1 LENRTV
7 MYSFSFN
14 LLNID
19 LGMADWI
26 DDQAIESETEGF
38 DEDDV
43 KPPKK
48 SRRRIISDDEEEEE
62 EETDSERIKEEFGN
76 FIVDDEDVEEE
87 EDKKSED
94 YDSEEMLS
102 ELEEEDKEL
111 LKENLGLSIRRKKR
125 RVEIGSDSDE
135 SDNADRFDRVR
146 LKRES
151 SEREASCCSI
161 FSFLYIFHIDIHRNR
176 HISHRHI
183 NYADEEGSDTGE
195 ESGLDDFIQDDDED
209 EDFGLKRR
217 RRKRRHHAL
226 GVSEGALE
234 EARDLFGVDFNV
246 GEFFADDDVAD
257 EEDYDEDD
265 DYDEAG
271 EDEELRQMR
280 IASRRRRH
288 NKHTL
293 LEEIEPVELQRR
305 YLLDEDKRIQLEDR
319 PERFQLR
326 AVPVTEAEP
335 EELLAEAKWIFKT
348 VFNCRSLSCQEERSP
363 SKSNSALERI
373 REVLGFIRNMDY
385 EVPFIAFYRKEHVQP
400 YLKMKDLWKIYHC
413 DAQWC
418 NNREKKH
425 LLKQQLERMRDY
437 QLQLKRQ
444 SDSGTDELVF
454 GREIRDSDFDVLS
467 SADTVEELNDWY
479 AFFTLYYSRL
489 YRTRANEQIDLER
502 AGKFKQAA
510 GYSQYAQLL
519 EVGVGGLADKFGLT
533 AEQFAENLEVG
544 YCRNEVTQ
552 PSQSAREVAEQ
563 YIVEC
568 LLPDVDSVLKG
579 AKWMVAMRFAR
590 NPIVRRIVREQYRQ
604 RVTVS
609 VRATMHGRSLI
620 DEAHPLYTCKYLKNK
635 PVRLL
640 KNDEYLR
647 LKEAEESHLIN
658 MIFSID
664 GSESKRTTYY
674 NELLQQQLFHRDEY
688 TAVAEEWN
696 SLRHEALKQCLDDML
711 YPIFEREVRLQL
723 QREAEEH
730 VIEKCANRMQ
740 EWLRIAPY
748 WHDPK
753 VERKREDYN
762 RLTIL
767 GIAYSLDPK
776 SPSYAALVNADGD
789 VLDHLVLRNFTKRTF
804 ARSDNERE
812 MKTVDM
818 EELKTFLVKKMPIAI
833 AITGES
839 LDAVY
844 YKKDLESLV
853 VDLQASGTIGRNIP
867 VEIVDPE
874 LARVYADSG
883 PANQEFPTYS
893 ILLRQAISIARR
905 LQDPLIEFSQLVT
918 PDDEILSLKFHPS
931 QNMVSKEE
939 LIQRITEEF
948 INRVSEVGVDVNR
961 CIEHPYT
968 APLLQFVCGLGPR
981 KASHLLKILTPEELH
996 LENRSKLVTHCR
1008 MGPKVFMNCAGFIK
1022 IDTARMMDK
1031 SGVFIDVLDG
1041 SRVHPETYEWARKMA
1056 FDALEYDETVDDY
1069 DPGTALDEIL
1079 ESPERLKDLDL
1090 DAFAEELQRQG
1101 FGNKNITLYDIRA
1114 ELNHRYKDLRALYHP
1129 PTREQLFYMLIKET
1143 PRTFGPGK
1151 LIMAK
1156 VLNVVY
1162 KRPSPNMF
1170 EEARPV
1176 KDSTTNLWQCP
1187 ICFKDDFP
1195 ELGEVWKHYDANEC
1209 PGQAIGVR
1217 VRLENGI
1224 AGFIPIKY
1232 LSDRHV
1238 NDPNERVKSGMTIA
1252 CRIMK
1257 IDTYRFS
1264 CDLTCR
1270 TSDLEDR
1277 EFQYG
1282 TGRDN
1287 HYDFKAEE
1295 EDRKKEETARMMK
1308 NDDAIFKRVIA
1319 HPSFRNCT
1327 CSEAEELLDQMDEG
1341 DAIIRPSSKGADFLT
1356 LTWKVCDGIYQHVSI
1371 REENKENSFTLG
1383 RSLIIGSEV
1392 YEDLDEILARFV
1404 HPVAMSV
1411 REVLTYKYYRD
1422 SNGGDTQILENFL
1435 VEEKQKNGGNKI
1447 PYSLSACKDYP
1458 GKFLLSYLPNTHVR
1472 HEYFTALP
1480 DGFRFRGRVFNN
1492 LNNLLAWFKQHFN
1505 EPPPG
1510 TPLATPTDRL
1520 SVTGYTPSQYDS
1532 LNRMGIV
1539 TPRGAVGIGT
1549 NAWNGGTRPMIY
1561 LPSPSQSGFPGQ
1573 SPGVPR
1579 LMRTPQFTVP
1589 PTPSDPYL
1597 GAQQPPPPIWP
1608 TVIPPPA

>member
-1 LENRTV
+1 
-7 MYSFSFN
+7 
-14 LLNID
+14 
-19 LGMADWI
+19 MADWI
-26 DDQAIESETEGF
+26 DDQAVESETEGF
-38 DEDDV
+38 DDEEER
-43 KPPKK
+43 PPKK
-48 SRRRIISDDEEEEE
+48 LRRRIISDDEEEEE
-62 EETDSERIKEEFGN
+62 DETESEDD
-76 FIVDDEDVEEE
+76 DDED
-87 EDKKSED
+87 
-94 YDSEEMLS
+94 SEEIIS

-111 LKENLGLSIRRKKR
+111 LKENLGFSIRRKKR

-135 SDNADRFDRVR
+135 SENADRFDRVR
-146 LKRES
+146 IKRES
-151 SEREASCCSI
+151 SDREQ
-161 FSFLYIFHIDIHRNR
+161 IDIHRNR
-176 HISHRHI
+176 HISHRHV
-183 NYADEEGSDTGE
+183 NYADEERSDTGE

-209 EDFGLKRR
+209 EDSGLKRQ
-217 RRKRRHHAL
+217 RRKRRNLAL
-226 GVSEGALE
+226 G
-234 EARDLFGVDFNV
+234 ARDLFGVDFNV

-265 DYDEAG
+265 DYEEAG

-326 AVPVTEAEP
+326 SVPVTEAEP

-348 VFNCRSLSCQEERSP
+348 VFNCRSLSCQEERSA

-413 DAQWC
+413 DEQWC
-418 NNREKKH
+418 SFREKKQ
-425 LLKQQLERMRDY
+425 LLRQQLERMREY
-437 QLQLKRQ
+437 QLKLKQ
-444 SDSGTDELVF
+444 EHNTSDEVIC
-454 GREIRDSDFDVLS
+454 GREVRDGDFDVLS
-467 SADTVEELNDWY
+467 SADTVDELNDWY
-479 AFFTLYYSRL
+479 AFFSLHYSRL
-489 YRTRANEQIDLER
+489 YRTRTNEMIDLER
-502 AGKFKQAA
+502 TGKFKMATGQ
-510 GYSQYAQLL
+510 SQYTQLL
-519 EVGVGGLADKFGLT
+519 EIGLGDLADKFGLT

-552 PSQSAREVAEQ
+552 LSQSPHEIAEQ
-563 YIVEC
+563 YIVGF
-568 LLPDVDSVLKG
+568 LLPNVDSVLKG
-579 AKWMVAMRFAR
+579 AKWMVAMRFGR
-590 NPIVRRIVREQYRQ
+590 NPIVRKIVREQYRQ

-647 LKEAEESHLIN
+647 LKEAEENYLIK
-658 MIFSID
+658 MTFSMD
-664 GSESKRTTYY
+664 GSESKRSTYY
-674 NELLQQQLFHRDEY
+674 NELLQQQLFHKDEY

-696 SLRHEALKQCLDDML
+696 NLRHEALKQCLDDVL
-711 YPIFEREVRLQL
+711 YPVFEHEVRLQL

-767 GIAYSLDPK
+767 GIAYSSEPK
-776 SPSYAALVNADGD
+776 SASYAALVNADGD

-812 MKTVDM
+812 LKTVDL
-818 EELKTFLVKKMPIAI
+818 EEIKIFIEKKLPIAI
-833 AITGES
+833 AITGD
-839 LDAVY
+839 DA
-844 YKKDLESLV
+844 DLESLV
-853 VDLQASGTIGRNIP
+853 VDLQASGTISKNIP

-874 LARVYADSG
+874 LARVYAESG
-883 PANQEFPTYS
+883 PANQEFPTYPV
-893 ILLRQAISIARR
+893 LLRQAISIARR

-1056 FDALEYDETVDDY
+1056 FDALEYDESVDDY

-1151 LIMAK
+1151 LIMAR

-1187 ICFKDDFP
+1187 ICFRDDFP

-1287 HYDFKAEE
+1287 HYDFKSEE

-1308 NDDAIFKRVIA
+1308 NDDQIYKRVIA

-1327 CSEAEELLDQMDEG
+1327 CSEAEALLDKMDEG

-1371 REENKENSFTLG
+1371 REENKENSFSLG

-1422 SNGGDTQILENFL
+1422 SNGGDTQILDNFL
-1435 VEEKQKNGGNKI
+1435 IEEKQRNGGNKI

-1458 GKFLLSYLPNTHVR
+1458 GKFLLSYLPNARVR

-1480 DGFRFRGRVFNN
+1480 DGFRFRGRIFNS
-1492 LNNLLAWFKQHFN
+1492 LNSLLAWFKQHFN

-1520 SVTGYTPSQYDS
+1520 SYDS

-1539 TPRGAVGIGT
+1539 TPRGAVSIGT
-1549 NAWNGGTRPMIY
+1549 NAWNG
-1561 LPSPSQSGFPGQ
+1561 Q
-1573 SPGVPR
+1573 SPATGVPR

-1597 GAQQPPPPIWP
+1597 GAQQPPPAIWP

>member
-1 LENRTV
+1 MLFFYHFV
-7 MYSFSFN
+7 
-14 LLNID
+14 IC
-19 LGMADWI
+19 GMADWI

-38 DEDDV
+38 DDEEER
-43 KPPKK
+43 PPKK
-48 SRRRIISDDEEEEE
+48 LRRRVISDDEEEEE
-62 EETDSERIKEEFGN
+62 EDETDAERIKEEFGN
-76 FIVDDEDVEEE
+76 FIVDDEDMEDDD
-87 EDKKSED
+87 DKKSED
-94 YDSEEMLS
+94 DDDDSEEIIS

-111 LKENLGLSIRRKKR
+111 LKENL
-125 RVEIGSDSDE
+125 
-135 SDNADRFDRVR
+135 
-146 LKRES
+146 
-151 SEREASCCSI
+151 
-161 FSFLYIFHIDIHRNR
+161 
-176 HISHRHI
+176 
-183 NYADEEGSDTGE
+183 DEEGSDTGE

-209 EDFGLKRR
+209 EDSGLKRQ
-217 RRKRRHHAL
+217 RRKRRNLAL

-234 EARDLFGVDFNV
+234 EARDLFGVDFN
-246 GEFFADDDVAD
+246 
-257 EEDYDEDD
+257 
-265 DYDEAG
+265 
-271 EDEELRQMR
+271 LR
-280 IASRRRRH
+280 S
-288 NKHTL
+288 
-293 LEEIEPVELQRR
+293 
-305 YLLDEDKRIQLEDR
+305 
-319 PERFQLR
+319 
-326 AVPVTEAEP
+326 VPVTEAEP

-348 VFNCRSLSCQEERSP
+348 VFNCRSLSCQEERSAL
-363 SKSNSALERI
+363 KSNSALERI

-413 DAQWC
+413 DEQWC
-418 NNREKKH
+418 NFREKKQ
-425 LLKQQLERMRDY
+425 LLKQQLEKMRDY
-437 QLQLKRQ
+437 QLKLKQQEHDRR
-444 SDSGTDELVF
+444 DEVLC
-454 GREIRDSDFDVLS
+454 GREVQDADFDMLAN
-467 SADTVEELNDWY
+467 ADTVEELNDWY
-479 AFFTLYYSRL
+479 AFFSLHYSRL
-489 YRTRANEQIDLER
+489 YRTRTNEMIDLER
-502 AGKFKQAA
+502 TGKFKMAIGQ
-510 GYSQYAQLL
+510 SQYTQLL
-519 EVGVGGLADKFGLT
+519 EIGLGDLADKFGLT
-533 AEQFAENLEVG
+533 AEH
-544 YCRNEVTQ
+544 
-552 PSQSAREVAEQ
+552 
-563 YIVEC
+563 

-579 AKWMVAMRFAR
+579 AKWMVAMRFGR
-590 NPIVRRIVREQYRQ
+590 NPIVRKIVREQYRQ

-647 LKEAEESHLIN
+647 LKEAEENFLIK
-658 MIFSID
+658 MTFSID
-664 GSESKRTTYY
+664 GSESKRSTYY
-674 NELLQQQLFHRDEY
+674 NELLQQQLFHKDEY

-696 SLRHEALKQCLDDML
+696 NLRHEALKHCLDDVL
-711 YPIFEREVRLQL
+711 YPVFEQEIRLQL

-767 GIAYSLDPK
+767 GIAYSSEPK
-776 SPSYAALVNADGD
+776 SASYAALVNADGD

-812 MKTVDM
+812 LKTVDL
-818 EELKTFLVKKMPIAI
+818 EEIKAFIEKKLPIAI

-853 VDLQASGTIGRNIP
+853 VDLQASGTIAKNIP

-874 LARVYADSG
+874 LARVYAESG
-883 PANQEFPTYS
+883 PANQEFPTYPV
-893 ILLRQAISIARR
+893 LLRQAISIARR

-981 KASHLLKILTPEELH
+981 KAAHLLKILTPEELH

-1056 FDALEYDETVDDY
+1056 FDALEYDESVDDY

-1151 LIMAK
+1151 LIMAR

-1187 ICFKDDFP
+1187 ICFRDDFP

-1287 HYDFKAEE
+1287 HYDFKVEE
-1295 EDRKKEETARMMK
+1295 EDRKKEETARIMK
-1308 NDDAIFKRVIA
+1308 NDDKIYKRVIA

-1327 CSEAEELLDQMDEG
+1327 CSEAEALLDKMDEG

-1371 REENKENSFTLG
+1371 REENKENSFSLG
-1383 RSLIIGSEV
+1383 RSLIIGAEV

-1435 VEEKQKNGGNKI
+1435 IEEKQRNGGNKI

-1458 GKFLLSYLPNTHVR
+1458 GKFLLSYLPNARVR

-1480 DGFRFRGRVFNN
+1480 DGFRFRGRIFNN
-1492 LNNLLAWFKQHFN
+1492 LNSLLAWFKQHFN

-1539 TPRGAVGIGT
+1539 TPRGAVSVGT
-1549 NAWNGGTRPMIY
+1549 NAWNGTRSMIY
-1561 LPSPSQSGFPGQ
+1561 LPSPSQSSFPGQ
-1573 SPGVPR
+1573 SPATGVPR

-1597 GAQQPPPPIWP
+1597 GAQQPPPAIWP
-1608 TVIPPPA
+1608 TVIPPPAIANLVPSSHVVVKLTN

>member
-1 LENRTV
+1 
-7 MYSFSFN
+7 
-14 LLNID
+14 
-19 LGMADWI
+19 MADWI
-26 DDQAIESETEGF
+26 DDQAVESETEGF
-38 DEDDV
+38 DDEEER
-43 KPPKK
+43 PPKK
-48 SRRRIISDDEEEEE
+48 LRRRIISDDEEEEE
-62 EETDSERIKEEFGN
+62 DETDAERIKEEFGS
-76 FIVDDEDVEEE
+76 FIVDDEDVEEDD
-87 EDKKSED
+87 DKKSED
-94 YDSEEMLS
+94 DDDEDSEEIIS

-111 LKENLGLSIRRKKR
+111 LKENLGFSIRRKKR

-135 SDNADRFDRVR
+135 SENADRFDRVR
-146 LKRES
+146 IKRES
-151 SEREASCCSI
+151 SDREQ
-161 FSFLYIFHIDIHRNR
+161 IDIHRNR
-176 HISHRHI
+176 HISHRHV
-183 NYADEEGSDTGE
+183 NYADEERSDTGE

-209 EDFGLKRR
+209 EDSGLKRQ
-217 RRKRRHHAL
+217 RRKRRNLAL

-265 DYDEAG
+265 DYEEAG

-326 AVPVTEAEP
+326 SVPVTEAEP

-348 VFNCRSLSCQEERSP
+348 VFNCRSLSCQEERSA

-413 DAQWC
+413 DEQWC
-418 NNREKKH
+418 SFREKKQ
-425 LLKQQLERMRDY
+425 LLRKQLERMREY
-437 QLQLKRQ
+437 QLKLKQ
-444 SDSGTDELVF
+444 EHNTSDEVIC
-454 GREIRDSDFDVLS
+454 GREVRDGDFDVLS
-467 SADTVEELNDWY
+467 SADTVDELNDWY
-479 AFFTLYYSRL
+479 AFFSLHYSRL
-489 YRTRANEQIDLER
+489 YRTRTNEMIDLER
-502 AGKFKQAA
+502 TGKFKMATGQ
-510 GYSQYAQLL
+510 SQYTQLL
-519 EVGVGGLADKFGLT
+519 EIGLGDLADKFGLT

-552 PSQSAREVAEQ
+552 LSQSPHEIAEQ
-563 YIVEC
+563 YIVGF
-568 LLPDVDSVLKG
+568 LLPNVDSVLKG
-579 AKWMVAMRFAR
+579 AKWMVAMRFGR
-590 NPIVRRIVREQYRQ
+590 NPIVRKIVREQYRQ

-647 LKEAEESHLIN
+647 LKEAEENYLIK
-658 MIFSID
+658 MTFSMD
-664 GSESKRTTYY
+664 GSESKRSTYY
-674 NELLQQQLFHRDEY
+674 NELLQQQLFHKDEY

-696 SLRHEALKQCLDDML
+696 NLRHEALKQCLDDVL
-711 YPIFEREVRLQL
+711 YPVFEHEVRLQL

-767 GIAYSLDPK
+767 GIAYSSEPK
-776 SPSYAALVNADGD
+776 SASYAALVNADGD

-812 MKTVDM
+812 LKTVDL
-818 EELKTFLVKKMPIAI
+818 EEIKIFIEKKLPIAI

-839 LDAVY
+839 IDAVY

-853 VDLQASGTIGRNIP
+853 VDLQASGTISKNIP

-874 LARVYADSG
+874 LARVYAESG
-883 PANQEFPTYS
+883 PANQEFPTYPV
-893 ILLRQAISIARR
+893 LLRQAISIARR

-1056 FDALEYDETVDDY
+1056 FDALEYDESVDDY

-1151 LIMAK
+1151 LIMAR

-1187 ICFKDDFP
+1187 ICFRDDFP

-1287 HYDFKAEE
+1287 HYDFKSEE

-1308 NDDAIFKRVIA
+1308 NDDQIYKRVIA

-1327 CSEAEELLDQMDEG
+1327 CSEAEALLDKMDEG

-1371 REENKENSFTLG
+1371 REENKENSFSLG

-1422 SNGGDTQILENFL
+1422 SNGGDTQILDNFL
-1435 VEEKQKNGGNKI
+1435 IEEKQRNGGNKI

-1458 GKFLLSYLPNTHVR
+1458 GKFLLSYLPNARVR

-1480 DGFRFRGRVFNN
+1480 DGFRFRGRIFNS
-1492 LNNLLAWFKQHFN
+1492 LNSLLAWFKQHFN

-1539 TPRGAVGIGT
+1539 TPRGAVSIGT
-1549 NAWNGGTRPMIY
+1549 NAWNSTRSMIY
-1561 LPSPSQSGFPGQ
+1561 LPSPSQSSFPGQ
-1573 SPGVPR
+1573 SPATGVPR

-1597 GAQQPPPPIWP
+1597 GAQQPPPAIWP